1 MMKEWIDIFGKALF
15 NDFDDE
21 DVMIANLFNE
31 WEATPYT
38 WIFLLWSF
46 VFFLGT
52 EDSSK
57 TPYVFE
63 RKSIYISSWKIPHDD
78 PPLKIRITTLTNKIP
93 SLKQPSH
100 PENRVFAASS
110 IECTPPKTDI
120 GTKNDGPWKMHL
132 GHQISIFWGES
143 TAVVSTIPIGSIG
156 RKVYLPTWTSWWF
169 QIFFFTPIWGRFQI
183 WQTIFRWVETTNQW
197 MVDFDGWN
205 IP

>member
-120 GTKNDGPWKMHL
+120 LLLETIWIYLKKQSQHLEVSWKIHL
-132 GHQISIFWGES
+132 VWRIMALISVEVVVPLRKLGSCCWFALGASSFAVLFWEHFPLKRI
-143 TAVVSTIPIGSIG
+143 VM
-156 RKVYLPTWTSWWF
+156 LQCLF
-169 QIFFFTPIWGRFQI
+169 
-183 WQTIFRWVETTNQW
+183 ENC
-197 MVDFDGWN
+197 WN
-205 IP
+205 W